1 MNISLLRTVTFVVLV
16 VLPLWLVAC
25 GTSSA
30 LAPASCGSP
39 EFRQFDFWIG
49 DWNAFDSKTGEK
61 VAHVRVEPIL
71 DGCVLQESYDGADG
85 HRGKSLSVYD
95 ATRGV
100 WHQTWV
106 TNQGQLLAIEG
117 KWQGN
122 VMTLAGSRHTNT
134 GVVGQLVRGTWKP
147 TQDGVRE
154 VAVVSDDAGTSWTW
168 FDLTF
173 KRADGDRDAKT
184 VSALDTE
191 YQAAVKAND
200 AATMD
205 RILAD
210 DFVLVTG
217 SGKIYNKSDLLND
230 ARGNPTYE
238 HNEELEQK
246 VRVYANTAIVTAEL
260 WEKGVDNG
268 KAFDHIFWFS
278 DTYVRTPSGWRYVFG
293 QSSLSLP
300 KTP

>member
-1 MNISLLRTVTFVVLV
+1 MNMSLLRTVTLVLLL
-16 VLPLWLVAC
+16 VLPLWLAGC

-30 LAPASCGSP
+30 SAPASCSAP
-39 EFRQFDFWIG
+39 EFHQFDFWIG

-61 VAHVRVEPIL
+61 AAHVRVEPIL
-71 DGCVLQESYDGADG
+71 DGCVLQESYDGTDSR
-85 HRGKSLSVYD
+85 RGRSFTMYD
-95 ATRGV
+95 ATRRV

-106 TNQGQLLAIEG
+106 TNQGQLLTIEG
-117 KWQGN
+117 KSQNNG
-122 VMTLAGSRHTNT
+122 MSLAGSRHTNT
-134 GVVGQLVRGTWKP
+134 GMGQLVRGTWKP

-154 VAVVSDDAGTSWTW
+154 IAVVSDDAGTSWTW
-168 FDLTF
+168 FDLSF
-173 KRADGDRDAKT
+173 KRATDDDDAKV
-184 VSALDTE
+184 VSALDTQ
-191 YQAAVKAND
+191 YQAAVKVND
-200 AATMD
+200 VSTMD

-217 SGKIYNKSDLLND
+217 SGKVYNKTDLLND

-246 VRVYANTAIVTAEL
+246 VRVYGNTAIVTAKL
-260 WEKGVDNG
+260 WEKGVDHG
-268 KAFDHIFWFS
+268 KAFDHILWFS
-278 DTYVRTPSGWRYVFG
+278 DTYVRTSSGWRYVFG